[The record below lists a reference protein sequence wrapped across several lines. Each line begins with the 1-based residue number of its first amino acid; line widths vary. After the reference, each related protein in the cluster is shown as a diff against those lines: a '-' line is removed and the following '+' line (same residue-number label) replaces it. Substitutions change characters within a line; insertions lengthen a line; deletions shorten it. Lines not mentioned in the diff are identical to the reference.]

1 VAESI
6 MKNSLIIRT
15 STIGHEFFFKNGL
28 LEWFLSTNKQC
39 KGYKNAYFNGLTTLE
54 LSKII
59 YKYFISKSF
68 FPNTLL
74 NIGSKKISKYD
85 LLCEIKKIYKHKTEI
100 NEDYKFKID
109 RSLNTDK
116 FIKLTDY
123 KAKTWYK
130 MLLENKNYISNV

>member
-1 VAESI
+1 
-6 MKNSLIIRT
+6 M
-15 STIGHEFFFKNGL
+15 
-28 LEWFLSTNKQC
+28 
-39 KGYKNAYFNGLTTLE
+39 
-54 LSKII
+54 
-59 YKYFISKSF
+59 
-68 FPNTLL
+68 
-74 NIGSKKISKYD
+74 
-85 LLCEIKKIYKHKTEI
+85 LCEIKKIYKHKTEI